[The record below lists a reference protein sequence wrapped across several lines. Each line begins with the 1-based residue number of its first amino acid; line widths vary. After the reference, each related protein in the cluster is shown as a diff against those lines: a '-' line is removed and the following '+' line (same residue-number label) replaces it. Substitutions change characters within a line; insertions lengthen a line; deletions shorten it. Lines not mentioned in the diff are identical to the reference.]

1 MELDKKILEK
11 RKKSIMGNFL
21 SGFDSGSHRLY
32 EDYEIYSNRP
42 YLKEDNYEDFS
53 EYSNITA
60 TVFVIV
66 MIILLLVLL
75 ICCVKTV
82 LVCRRQKRVNDQRR
96 RMMQRDNA
104 AAENGQNDPTLINQS
119 FLRAFTFDHHHH
131 RIELPGGG
139 YAANVLYQPDYNDQP
154 PAYDQVIGLPPSYD
168 SIVILNGA
176 VQSRATSV
184 VGSVRNSVL
193 DTVRSLR
200 RGSRGSTV
208 VSQAD
213 GSPATIVTGTVSAPS
228 EIGSTK
234 SESLVT
240 SVSNTLVV
248 HRQAM
253 VMSGDTQSDC
263 DIAPVKRT
271 KSVRKPKSEEDE
283 ESLTI

>member
-1 MELDKKILEK
+1 
-11 RKKSIMGNFL
+11 MGNFL

-32 EDYEIYSNRP
+32 EDYEISYNRNFQ
-42 YLKEDNYEDFS
+42 KEEVYGNSDGMNEFN
-53 EYSNITA
+53 EYSSITA

-104 AAENGQNDPTLINQS
+104 HAEGGTTDPTLINHS

-139 YAANVLYQPDYNDQP
+139 FAANVLYQPDYHDQP

-168 SIVILNGA
+168 SIVILNGT

-200 RGSRGSTV
+200 RGSRGSV
-208 VSQAD
+208 PSQLTPSD
-213 GSPATIVTGTVSAPS
+213 IQGTIVTGTTSGPS

-240 SVSNTLVV
+240 SVSNALVV
-248 HRQAM
+248 HRQPM
-253 VMSGDTQSDC
+253 VISGENQSEIDQ
-263 DIAPVKRT
+263 APVKRT

>member
-1 MELDKKILEK
+1 
-11 RKKSIMGNFL
+11 MGNFL
-21 SGFDSGSHRLY
+21 SGFDMDRDGSPRFFEDSVY
-32 EDYEIYSNRP
+32 ETRNRP
-42 YLKEDNYEDFS
+42 FLTGEENYEDFS

-104 AAENGQNDPTLINQS
+104 VDQSALPTDPNILNQS

-131 RIELPGGG
+131 RIELPGG
-139 YAANVLYQPDYNDQP
+139 YAQNGHVMLHHDYNDQP

-168 SIVILNGA
+168 SIVILNGT
-176 VQSRATSV
+176 VHSRATSV

-200 RGSRGSTV
+200 RGSRGSAV
-208 VSQAD
+208 RLDIAPGANQSD
-213 GSPATIVTGTVSAPS
+213 GPATMITGATSGPS

-240 SVSNTLVV
+240 SVSNALVV
-248 HRQAM
+248 HRQSM
-253 VMSGDTQSDC
+253 EPNHSEPLPTQ
-263 DIAPVKRT
+263 VKRT
-271 KSVRKPKSEEDE
+271 KSLRKPKSEEDE
-283 ESLTI
+283 ESLTT

>member
-1 MELDKKILEK
+1 
-11 RKKSIMGNFL
+11 
-21 SGFDSGSHRLY
+21 
-32 EDYEIYSNRP
+32 
-42 YLKEDNYEDFS
+42 
-53 EYSNITA
+53 
-60 TVFVIV
+60 

-104 AAENGQNDPTLINQS
+104 VDQSALPTDPNILNQS
-119 FLRAFTFDHHHH
+119 FLRAYTFDHHHH
-131 RIELPGGG
+131 RIETITQNGH
-139 YAANVLYQPDYNDQP
+139 VMFHHDYNDQP

-168 SIVILNGA
+168 SIVILNGT

-200 RGSRGSTV
+200 RGSRGSAV
-208 VSQAD
+208 RLDIASGGNQSD
-213 GSPATIVTGTVSAPS
+213 GPATMITGTTSGPS

-240 SVSNTLVV
+240 SVSNALVV
-248 HRQAM
+248 HRQSM
-253 VMSGDTQSDC
+253 EPNHSDPLPTQ
-263 DIAPVKRT
+263 VKRT
-271 KSVRKPKSEEDE
+271 KSLRKPKSEEDE
-283 ESLTI
+283 ESLTT

>member
-1 MELDKKILEK
+1 
-11 RKKSIMGNFL
+11 
-21 SGFDSGSHRLY
+21 
-32 EDYEIYSNRP
+32 
-42 YLKEDNYEDFS
+42 
-53 EYSNITA
+53 
-60 TVFVIV
+60 

-104 AAENGQNDPTLINQS
+104 HLENGQNDPTLINQS

-139 YAANVLYQPDYNDQP
+139 FAANVLYQPDYNDQP

-168 SIVILNGA
+168 SIVILNGT

-200 RGSRGSTV
+200 RGSRGSAV
-208 VSQAD
+208 NSQLTPSD
-213 GSPATIVTGTVSAPS
+213 GNGAIVTGTTSGPS

-240 SVSNTLVV
+240 SVSNALVV
-248 HRQAM
+248 HRQSM
-253 VMSGDTQSDC
+253 VISGENRSDC
-263 DIAPVKRT
+263 DQVPVKRT

>member
-1 MELDKKILEK
+1 
-11 RKKSIMGNFL
+11 MGNFL
-21 SGFDSGSHRLY
+21 SGFENGSHRLY
-32 EDYEIYSNRP
+32 EDYETEYNRHFH
-42 YLKEDNYEDFS
+42 KDNNLEDFA
-53 EYSNITA
+53 YGNITA

-96 RMMQRDNA
+96 RMMTSHQRPS
-104 AAENGQNDPTLINQS
+104 GDPSIINNS

-131 RIELPGGG
+131 RIELPGGS
-139 YAANVLYQPDYNDQP
+139 NYQPDYNDQP

-168 SIVILNGA
+168 SIVILNGT

-200 RGSRGSTV
+200 RGSRGSNAN
-208 VSQAD
+208 SQLTPSDAI
-213 GSPATIVTGTVSAPS
+213 GAIVTGTTSGSS

-240 SVSNTLVV
+240 SVSNALVV
-248 HRQAM
+248 HRQPM
-253 VMSGDTQSDC
+253 IISGENQSEC
-263 DIAPVKRT
+263 DQTSVK
-271 KSVRKPKSEEDE
+271 KSMKKHKSEEDE